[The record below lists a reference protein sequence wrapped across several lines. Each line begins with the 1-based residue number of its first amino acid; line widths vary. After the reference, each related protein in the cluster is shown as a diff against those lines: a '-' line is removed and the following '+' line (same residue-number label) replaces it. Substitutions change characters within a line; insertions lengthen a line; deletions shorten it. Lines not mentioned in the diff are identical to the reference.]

1 MVCIFYMF
9 IYVSHVHSSYSSI
22 LYISIFLLP
31 PCIPTAIHFLYFLL
45 FLWYIILIPEHL
57 YIHYISSFLISLL
70 FLSFLSFQSLY
81 IPILLLYIFL
91 IPIHFYTYHIPT
103 SILIL
108 FLFLLYSFN
117 PSITHSCTFPY
128 LLYIFLNP
136 NIIPVCIIFL
146 NPYIPILLLYLFS
159 IPYSY
164 TFLCLFRTF
173 LNTLLYY
180 IPQFLYIPILL
191 YIFLYIP
198 VLLYSYY
205 SYSPIP

>member
-1 MVCIFYMF
+1 M
-9 IYVSHVHSSYSSI
+9 IYNPHSWT
-22 LYISIFLLP
+22 F
-31 PCIPTAIHFLYFLL
+31 
-45 FLWYIILIPEHL
+45 
-57 YIHYISSFLISLL
+57 IHYISSFLISLL

-164 TFLCLFRTF
+164 TFLCLLRIF
-173 LNTLLYY
+173 LNTY
-180 IPQFLYIPILL
+180 PIIL
-191 YIFLYIP
+191 
-198 VLLYSYY
+198 
-205 SYSPIP
+205 YSPIPIHSYIIIYIPHSCTFLFPYIPIIHIPQSLRFK